1 MGQRGLPDARDVLD
15 QQVTFRQQTGQAQAD
30 LVFLAQDDLVELRK
44 DGRDFALRRAQ
55 TGSEGGRELRKAS
68 TRAICALN

>member
-1 MGQRGLPDARDVLD
+1 MGQRGFTDARDVLD
-15 QQVTFRQQTGQAQAD
+15 QQVPLCEQTCQAQAD
-30 LVFLAQDDLVELRK
+30 LVLLAQDDLVQLRK

>member
-1 MGQRGLPDARDVLD
+1 MGQRGFTDARNVLD
-15 QQVTFRQQTGQAQAD
+15 QQVTARQQTRQTEPD
-30 LVFLAQDDLVELRK
+30 LSLLAEDDLVELRK

-55 TGSEGGRELRKAS
+55 TGSGGRALRNAS